1 MPNTPFD
8 QFAYYLVVDLEAT
21 CCDQKQIPRKQMEI
35 IEIGA
40 VMVASIH
47 LAVVDEFQMF
57 VKPVRHPILTEFCTQ
72 LTTITQAE
80 VNQAPGFKEAIAAF
94 SDWLTGYE
102 NCLFCSWGD
111 FDRNQFKQDCKFH
124 AVPFPVQNHFN
135 LKKAFLR
142 TQGLKQRR
150 GMAQALELAGI
161 PLVGTHHRGID
172 DARNIAKLLPH
183 GLGRKRL
190 QRSEMG

>member
-1 MPNTPFD
+1 
-8 QFAYYLVVDLEAT
+8 
-21 CCDQKQIPRKQMEI
+21 MEI

-80 VNQAPGFKEAIAAF
+80 VDQAPGFKEAIAAF
-94 SDWLTGYE
+94 SDWLTAYE

-124 AVPFPVQNHFN
+124 AVPFPFQNHFN

-142 TQGLKQRR
+142 AQGLKQRR

-161 PLVGTHHRGID
+161 PLVGIHHRGID
-172 DARNIAKLLPH
+172 DARNISKLLPH